1 MPSARANDDL
11 PIIRAITKS
20 YSRLLLVGFSL
31 LPFFIIAYI
40 YLLQNQSLKFE
51 DHRFHELAIGVS
63 ILIGGFVS
71 YITWRCYRF
80 SGEPFLRWLTLGFLG
95 FTLVYAPHGAF
106 TSYAHENIWMFI
118 LYGPASRLVM
128 ALCFFV
134 GLLQYGKTAEAQ
146 AKRGSKVFWWTWIIG
161 FLLIDIAV
169 AVLANSP
176 IAGNPAVRLTME
188 ISALCVTLVAIV
200 VMAWRR
206 IRSPLMVIYAIALA
220 YFAQSSLAFVLS
232 LPWNHMWWLAHAIF
246 AGGFFFLSYGIVQ
259 AFNTTRSF
267 STVYSQAELMEQLQR
282 ANQNLERLAATDSL
296 TGAVNRR
303 ELMARAEAE
312 LARATRLRS
321 PLSALALDVD
331 HFKSVNDRYGHQAGD
346 EVLRAFVKEV
356 TAILRPSDIVGR
368 VGGEEF
374 LVLLPDTHCA
384 AAEIAAERI
393 RRGIE
398 TLVIFVGGNSVPITV
413 SIGVAQFGA
422 DGDTPDACFAAAD
435 ARLYRAKQG
444 GRNRVVSQ
452 Y

>member
-1 MPSARANDDL
+1 MSTAFANDDL
-11 PIIRAITKS
+11 KIIRLLTKS
-20 YSRLLLVGFSL
+20 YARLLLIGFSL
-31 LPFFIIAYI
+31 VPFFVIAYL
-40 YLLQNQSLKFE
+40 YLFQNQSLKFE
-51 DHRFHELAIGVS
+51 HHRFHELAIGVS
-63 ILIGGFVS
+63 ILIGSFVS

-80 SGEPFLRWLTLGFLG
+80 SGEPFLRWLTVGFLG

-106 TSYAHENIWMFI
+106 TSYAHENIWLFI

-128 ALCFFV
+128 AVCFFV
-134 GLLQYGKTAEAQ
+134 GLLQYGKPAEAEVQ
-146 AKRGSKVFWWTWIIG
+146 RRRKIFWWSWIFG

-169 AVLANSP
+169 AALANSS

-188 ISALCVTLVAIV
+188 ISALCVTLIAIV
-200 VMAWRR
+200 IMAWRQ

-220 YFAQSSLAFVLS
+220 CFAQSSLAFVLS

-246 AGGFFFLSYGIVQ
+246 AGGFFFLSYGIAQ

-267 STVYSQAELMEQLQR
+267 STVYSQVELMEQLQR
-282 ANQNLERLAATDSL
+282 ANQNLEKLVATDSL

-303 ELMARAEAE
+303 ELMSKAEVE
-312 LARATRLRS
+312 LAGATRLQT
-321 PLSALALDVD
+321 PLSVLALDLD

-346 EVLRAFVKEV
+346 EVLKAFVKEV

-374 LVLLPDTHCA
+374 LVLLPDTHRA

-398 TLVIFVGGNSVPITV
+398 ALVISASGNSLPITV
-413 SIGVAQFGA
+413 SIGVAQFGV
-422 DGDTPDACFAAAD
+422 DGDTADACFAVAD
-435 ARLYRAKQG
+435 ARLYRAKQD

-452 Y
+452 